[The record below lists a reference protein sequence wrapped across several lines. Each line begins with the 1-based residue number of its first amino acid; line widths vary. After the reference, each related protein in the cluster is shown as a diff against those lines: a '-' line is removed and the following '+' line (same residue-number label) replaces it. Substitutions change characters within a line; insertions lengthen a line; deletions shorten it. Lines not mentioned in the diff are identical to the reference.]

1 MTRDEMTALLEMKSN
16 YSYEYLQSLTREQLE
31 KLYREKVES

>member
-1 MTRDEMTALLEMKSN
+1 MTALLEMKSN